1 MFAIEKKAMMSG
13 KRKKRKGAKERL
25 KNNNNNNYN
34 NKKPICEFLEIP
46 SMDKNRHSICGK
58 HEGQRSICQFASCA
72 R

>member
-1 MFAIEKKAMMSG
+1 MFAIGKKAMISG

-25 KNNNNNNYN
+25 KNSSSNN
-34 NKKPICEFLEIP
+34 NKKPIYEFLEIP